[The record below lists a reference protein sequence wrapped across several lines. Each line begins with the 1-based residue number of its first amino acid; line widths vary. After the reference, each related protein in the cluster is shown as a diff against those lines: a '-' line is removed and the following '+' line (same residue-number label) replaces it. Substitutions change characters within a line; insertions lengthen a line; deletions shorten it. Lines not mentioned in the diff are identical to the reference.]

1 MYFCAKILIPFDN
14 LNISLIFKF
23 SISSINR
30 IRQMTVHPVLF
41 PSLDPSADA
50 CENVRK
56 RLLN

>member
-30 IRQMTVHPVLF
+30 IRQMTVHPVLL
-41 PSLDPSADA
+41 SLFGTLRG
-50 CENVRK
+50 CV
-56 RLLN
+56 